1 MVALQLTLL
10 PPSVLSSYTT
20 DTSLTPRLHHAFPRH
35 AHLPRHSTVTML
47 TLAPLLVL
55 AGLPI
60 SVLGGS
66 YILTENIIGT
76 QFLSAFTHVTNPDAT
91 GGRVYVS
98 FSFLFV
104 FLCSFRTS
112 APQPARLN
120 SQLILKFCVPVG
132 IISRRTRRWQE
143 T

>member
-1 MVALQLTLL
+1 MVVCQLTLL
-10 PPSVLSSYTT
+10 PPFLLSYPT

-55 AGLPI
+55 AGLP
-60 SVLGGS
+60 VLSAS
-66 YILTENIIGT
+66 YMLTENIIGP

-112 APQPARLN
+112 APQPVWLN
-120 SQLILKFCVPVG
+120 EQLI
-132 IISRRTRRWQE
+132 
-143 T
+143 